1 MVLFAKLQKKILKY
15 SVIIFEQF
23 MADKHISTKVFL
35 MTFHITQYLKDVS
48 IYQMTSK
55 LEMPLINIKT
65 KYLLNLASW
74 RRSGKV
80 YLDCRDT
87 SMLKSIIIKFWVTEI
102 VPNEWN
108 IGRLMVFLWERRFIA
123 AKELQSNY
131 VTWKSY
137 MLILLFNLLLMSLNL

>member
-80 YLDCRDT
+80 YLDCRET
-87 SMLKSIIIKFWVTEI
+87 VC
-102 VPNEWN
+102 
-108 IGRLMVFLWERRFIA
+108 
-123 AKELQSNY
+123 
-131 VTWKSY
+131 WKVS
-137 MLILLFNLLLMSLNL
+137 SLNFGWLKLFLTSGILEDWWFFFEKGDLSLPKNYKVIMLLESLPC